1 MTINKYKELISHTY
15 LFNNFSPDEINKL
28 FKYEYYQIKN
38 YKKNSIIYIQNEK
51 CSTVDI
57 LLNGTI
63 AVQRIGE
70 NGDVLTVATFS
81 SGDII
86 GGNLAF
92 SNNNEYPM
100 TIISASNS
108 EILHIKRGFILELC
122 QNNKAFLVRFLH
134 CLSDKTLVLTDTI
147 KFISMKSIRDKIIE
161 FLTYEY
167 YTQKDLNI
175 KLNISKKELA
185 EKFGIQRPSLF
196 RELRKMKEEKL
207 IDYNHKYI
215 TILDKS
221 ILK

>member
-1 MTINKYKELISHTY
+1 M
-15 LFNNFSPDEINKL
+15 
-28 FKYEYYQIKN
+28 
-38 YKKNSIIYIQNEK
+38 
-51 CSTVDI
+51 
-57 LLNGTI
+57 LNGTI